1 MDTRQ
6 FVTTHLHHGVQ
17 INFLEFHVENL
28 ECNVELSRNQNK
40 NVVVPAAAEWWHC
53 AALCGAS
60 PGLTGH
66 WAADTHAARAS
77 TAALAIPAL
86 KYFLHECKYFS
97 PDMIT
102 LPRWILFTYTQLLF
116 AQTWKNILSVN
127 NIFMARNR
135 RLEIST
141 VILCGETLAFHQS
154 AGWQDTTRPLQGYWT
169 LCESD
174 LIVRTKV
181 RTSTSYTYSHHSD
194 IDPRGLGSTLSPDMQ
209 MVGWCNK
216 INQHSHHCL
225 THHSVN
231 PISFKSSTRNI

>member
-6 FVTTHLHHGVQ
+6 LVPTHLHHGVQ

-60 PGLTGH
+60 PGLSGH
-66 WAADTHAARAS
+66 WAPDTHAARAS

-86 KYFLHECKYFS
+86 KYFLH
-97 PDMIT
+97 IT
-102 LPRWILFTYTQLLF
+102 WIQIFFARYNISTMFIIYIRYVF
-116 AQTWKNILSVN
+116 AQIWKNIYHFK

-141 VILCGETLAFHQS
+141 VILCGETLAFHHS
-154 AGWQDTTRPLQGYWT
+154 ACWQDTTWPLQRYWT
-169 LCESD
+169 LCESH

-181 RTSTSYTYSHHSD
+181 RTSSTSSTYSHHSD
-194 IDPRGLGSTLSPDMQ
+194 RDPRGTWFNSFSWYANGWVMQ
-209 MVGWCNK
+209 QDK
-216 INQHSHHCL
+216 PAL
-225 THHSVN
+225 TSLFDT
-231 PISFKSSTRNI
+231 PFCQSNII